1 MSFLRVLKI
10 EILTQF
16 LFFWVK
22 MLINFLG
29 FGGSYGRCEFR
40 KFGFFDA
47 FNGFK
52 IFEQFN
58 DGFFSNPWNVIE
70 RGRHRAF
77 TSSVSMKAHP
87 KTVGFVPQ
95 LLNDF

>member
-1 MSFLRVLKI
+1 VLKI

-16 LFFWVK
+16 LFFRVK

-29 FGGSYGRCEFR
+29 FGGPYGRCELR
-40 KFGFFDA
+40 KLGLFDA
-47 FNGFK
+47 FDRLK
-52 IFEQFN
+52 IFEQFD
-58 DGFFSNPWNVIE
+58 DGFFSNPWYVIE

-77 TSSVSMKAHP
+77 TSSVSMKAHT